1 MKTTIQIKTI
11 FGKLLFEFE
20 KENNSIKDTL
30 IEGVKTGAYLAGADL
45 AGADLR
51 GADLAG
57 AYLAGADLR
66 GADLRGAYLTG
77 ADLRGAYLAG
87 AYLAGAYLA
96 GAYLRG
102 ADLRGADLAGAYL
115 RGADLTGAYL
125 TGAYLRGADLR
136 GADLAG
142 AYLAGADGESIKIK
156 KAIVFTGLY
165 KYVVIPFISEEDEK
179 YIKMG
184 CFTRKLSEWEN
195 DFWNNDNEFP
205 NDNSEKSN
213 LRLFAFETAKRW
225 FNIITNE

>member
-45 AGADLR
+45 A
-51 GADLAG
+51 
-57 AYLAGADLR
+57 
-66 GADLRGAYLTG
+66 
-77 ADLRGAYLAG
+77 
-87 AYLAGAYLA
+87 
-96 GAYLRG
+96 
-102 ADLRGADLAGAYL
+102 
-115 RGADLTGAYL
+115 
-125 TGAYLRGADLR
+125 GADLR